1 MAEKIP
7 IHLTHEEARQLLE
20 ERHEIDYETS
30 ILGLSVRAWCTCGW
44 TSPWSNAGWIAQE
57 VAQRHRVAFI
67 IHPIESRA
75 RYAIFWK
82 PCPACNGSGRF
93 ETRDGV
99 DQGECAQC
107 YEGGLW
113 TILDRTGEDRERY
126 AVSQE
131 IAIQRLW
138 DDLRFETEPTA

>member
-1 MAEKIP
+1 MAERIP
-7 IHLTHEEARQLLE
+7 LQYTATEARELLE
-20 ERHEIDYETS
+20 AAHAIDYETS
-30 ILGLSVRAWCTCGW
+30 ILGQSVRARCACGW
-44 TSPWSNAGWIAQE
+44 TSPWSLAGWLAQE

-67 IHPIESRA
+67 IHPIENRA

-82 PCPACNGSGRF
+82 VCPACNGSGRF

-99 DQGECAQC
+99 DQGECAHC

-113 TILDRTGEDRERY
+113 TILDRTGEDLERY

-131 IAIQRLW
+131 IAMQRLW
-138 DDLRFETEPTA
+138 DDLRFETEATA